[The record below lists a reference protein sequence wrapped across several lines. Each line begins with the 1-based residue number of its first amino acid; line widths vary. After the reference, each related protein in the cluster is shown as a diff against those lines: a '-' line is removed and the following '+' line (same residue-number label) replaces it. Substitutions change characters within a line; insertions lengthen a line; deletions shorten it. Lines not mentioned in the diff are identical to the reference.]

1 MDERN
6 YSYGNLDRLTQNGTT
21 CNILGTTHIT
31 EFYYTNENLVES
43 IFEIKTHKTGLN
55 RRKIRIIYDN
65 NIRLKSMILY
75 LTKKQYR

>member
-6 YSYGNLDRLTQNGTT
+6 YNYDNLDRLTQNGTI
-21 CNILGTTHIT
+21 CNILGTTHI
-31 EFYYTNENLVES
+31 
-43 IFEIKTHKTGLN
+43 TGLN

>member
-6 YSYGNLDRLTQNGTT
+6 YNYDNLDRLTQNGTI

-43 IFEIKTHKTGLN
+43 ISEIKTHKTGLN